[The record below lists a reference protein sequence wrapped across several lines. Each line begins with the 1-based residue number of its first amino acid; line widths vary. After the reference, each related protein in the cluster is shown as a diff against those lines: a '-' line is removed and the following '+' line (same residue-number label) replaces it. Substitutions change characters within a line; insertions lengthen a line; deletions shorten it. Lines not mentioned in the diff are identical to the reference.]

1 MDSMKVETFKRESV
15 PKSNGGAIK
24 KPTIV
29 RLDPALKKKLKH
41 LGIEN
46 DKSLNTIIEEALAYY
61 LKKYQ

>member
-1 MDSMKVETFKRESV
+1 MKAGTIKGDSV
-15 PKSNGGAIK
+15 PKGNGGTNK

-41 LGIEN
+41 LGIEC
-46 DKSLNTIIEEALAYY
+46 DKSLNAIIEEALAYY

>member
-1 MDSMKVETFKRESV
+1 MNSMKARTFERESV

-41 LGIEN
+41 LGV
-46 DKSLNTIIEEALAYY
+46 
-61 LKKYQ
+61 